1 MYSRSSQRVHVPSAM
16 SLSELAD
23 LCMTE
28 INNYRRSE
36 LYKEQYCLEIFHRAL
51 FQHDPVTWE
60 ILQELFNPMLRAWLH
75 KHPRQNIAC
84 YHKPVEYYVAHAFT
98 RVWQSSIHNT
108 LEFDTLSAALSYL
121 KLSLQGVVID
131 TLRVYSRPYEAP
143 APDSGSGQITNYME
157 DSAAE
162 NNYRSSEVWDN
173 IESLLS
179 NERERRLAYL
189 FYQCNL
195 KPKEIVCNY
204 PEEFSDIQEIYQLIR
219 SITERLL
226 HTCDP

>member
-1 MYSRSSQRVHVPSAM
+1 MA
-16 SLSELAD
+16 
-23 LCMTE
+23 
-28 INNYRRSE
+28 
-36 LYKEQYCLEIFHRAL
+36 
-51 FQHDPVTWE
+51 
-60 ILQELFNPMLRAWLH
+60 
-75 KHPRQNIAC
+75 KHPHQAIAC
-84 YHKPVEYYVAHAFT
+84 SYEPVEYYAAHTFM
-98 RVWQSSIHNT
+98 RVWQSSMGNT
-108 LEFDTLSAALSYL
+108 LEFDTLSAAMGYL

-131 TLRVYSRPYEAP
+131 ALRVSSRPYEAP

-157 DSAAE
+157 DFAAE
-162 NNYRSSEVWDN
+162 NIYGSSEVWDN
-173 IESLLS
+173 IESLLT

-195 KPKEIVCNY
+195 KPKEIVCDY